1 MLAVHFADE
10 AAPDTAAAL
19 GRFRI
24 AARRPPGR
32 RVEYRNVNY
41 ALLGEVVSRVSGRPF
56 TSYVRER
63 LLEPLGMKAAFSS
76 RATASAYAATGY
88 MGAWEPARFL
98 FRLRFPKT
106 ARRLIRSRIGGLIEL
121 APYDLDTAAIGGLV
135 GPVTGFLPFVLAQLN
150 GGRGILSQASTAL
163 MQTLQARGRAGIEAR
178 LGVGLGW
185 KIGETAGRRFLNHEG
200 GGAGFTSETRIYPR
214 EGLGMVIAMNRL
226 VGTKSCSLAH
236 RICEALCDAR
246 ELRRDEAPK
255 NSFARVALRGARPD
269 RDVGSREIERDRW
282 LLARALAGEDRS
294 RQQQD
299 AAAHHERHA
308 EPLHGSGT
316 LAEKKI
322 AQEHGDERVGRGQGH
337 DDHGLAVSEGQVEEQ
352 QSDGHADAGKK
363 AVEIEGR
370 LPRRRLAHPQ
380 EDRHGEAAEGNADGD
395 LREVDRKRRHLPVE
409 RQLAEEAP
417 QPPGEDDGGG

>member
-1 MLAVHFADE
+1 MSRASIAALARAELEALGIPGCSLAVVARGGAAWVEGFGYADLMSARRATADTSYHLFSGTKLFTASAVLQLAEAGKLALDDAVTAHLPEYRSLRMVTLRHLLSHTSGLRDTLAAMLAVHFADE
-10 AAPDTAAAL
+10 AAPDSAAAL

-106 ARRLIRSRIGGLIEL
+106 ARRLIRSRIGSLIEL

-178 LGVGLGW
+178 FGVGLGW

-246 ELRRDEAPK
+246 DSL
-255 NSFARVALRGARPD
+255 F
-269 RDVGSREIERDRW
+269 
-282 LLARALAGEDRS
+282 
-294 RQQQD
+294 
-299 AAAHHERHA
+299 
-308 EPLHGSGT
+308 
-316 LAEKKI
+316 
-322 AQEHGDERVGRGQGH
+322 
-337 DDHGLAVSEGQVEEQ
+337 
-352 QSDGHADAGKK
+352 DAG
-363 AVEIEGR
+363 
-370 LPRRRLAHPQ
+370 
-380 EDRHGEAAEGNADGD
+380 
-395 LREVDRKRRHLPVE
+395 
-409 RQLAEEAP
+409 
-417 QPPGEDDGGG
+417 